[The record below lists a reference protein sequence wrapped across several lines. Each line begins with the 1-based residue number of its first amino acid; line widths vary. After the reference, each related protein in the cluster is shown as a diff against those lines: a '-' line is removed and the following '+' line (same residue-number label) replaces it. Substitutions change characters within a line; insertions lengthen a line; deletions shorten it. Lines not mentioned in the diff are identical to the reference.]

1 MKMQTS
7 VSRDGIVANKGEI
20 LGKVRFAV
28 ASYRQLSAQHRGC
41 FAGKRCRGGVKINRV
56 REATRLRGYEATKLQ
71 GLSG

>member
-41 FAGKRCRGGVKINRV
+41 FAGKRCRGS
-56 REATRLRGYEATKLQ
+56 EDA
-71 GLSG
+71 

>member
-28 ASYRQLSAQHRGC
+28 ASYNVADGEVGQT
-41 FAGKRCRGGVKINRV
+41 VKWVTPAR
-56 REATRLRGYEATKLQ
+56 
-71 GLSG
+71 